1 MRRFVSQLAY
11 VLVPHCVFLTPVS
24 TAVSKWISQPH
35 MDSVVYEAKD
45 VTHDMRNLTSLST
58 EPSHLSKS
66 LAHWSLKVYPIEI
79 AADLMA

>member
-1 MRRFVSQLAY
+1 
-11 VLVPHCVFLTPVS
+11 
-24 TAVSKWISQPH
+24 

-66 LAHWSLKVYPIEI
+66 LAYWSLKVYPIEI
-79 AADLMA
+79 AADPMA